1 MIDAIV
7 AIVAVIAG
15 VAGAFFFGTR
25 KGRKAEQTD
34 RAAKQAKADAITHTK
49 AKEARDEVSGMS
61 DDAVRSRLRERAN
74 RQRDL

>member
-1 MIDAIV
+1 MDHIISLIIA
-7 AIVAVIAG
+7 AVVVVG
-15 VAGAFFFGTR
+15 GYLLGTR

-61 DDAVRSRLRERAN
+61 DDSVAEWLRNRA
-74 RQRDL
+74 RK

>member
-1 MIDAIV
+1 MDHIISLIIA
-7 AIVAVIAG
+7 AVVVVG
-15 VAGAFFFGTR
+15 GYLLGTR

-61 DDAVRSRLRERAN
+61 DDDVSEWLRKRA
-74 RQRDL
+74 RK

>member
-1 MIDAIV
+1 MDQIISLIIA
-7 AIVAVIAG
+7 AVVVVG
-15 VAGAFFFGTR
+15 GYLLGTR

-61 DDAVRSRLRERAN
+61 DDAVSEWLRKRA
-74 RQRDL
+74 RK

>member
-1 MIDAIV
+1 MDQIISLIIA
-7 AIVAVIAG
+7 AVVVVG
-15 VAGAFFFGTR
+15 GYLLGTR

-61 DDAVRSRLRERAN
+61 DDSVAEWLRKRA
-74 RQRDL
+74 RK

>member
-1 MIDAIV
+1 MDQIISLIIA
-7 AIVAVIAG
+7 AVVVVG
-15 VAGAFFFGTR
+15 GYLLGTR

-61 DDAVRSRLRERAN
+61 DDGVNEWLRNRA
-74 RQRDL
+74 RK

>member
-1 MIDAIV
+1 MDQIISL
-7 AIVAVIAG
+7 IIAALVVVG
-15 VAGAFFFGTR
+15 GYLLGTR

-61 DDAVRSRLRERAN
+61 DDAVSEWLRKRA
-74 RQRDL
+74 RK